1 MISPGS
7 VSTGDGPHD
16 AEARSVSQEV
26 SKLIRACLFVLVL
39 LTAAPAAQA
48 QQATKVYRLGV
59 LQTTLDSPAIN
70 YMEALRQGLRDHGYV
85 EGQNIVIEQRLSRT
99 PKDNPSL
106 LADLLGR
113 KIDVLITWSTPAL
126 VTAKKATSTIPIV
139 SISGDP
145 VQTGLV
151 ASLARPGGNL
161 TGLALLGDELELK
174 NLQLL
179 KETIPGATRVAV
191 LWNPDNPVWAR
202 VLKRLSEAAPAM
214 GVQLQPLAVR
224 DSGDLAAAFTA
235 ATKEK
240 AGALLVVREVIF
252 TFNRQDIVNFS
263 AAHRLPAMYGWRE
276 FVETGGLMAYG
287 PNIPQLFRRA
297 AFFVDKIL
305 KGAKPADLPIEQP
318 TKFELVINLKTAKAL
333 GLTIPQSILLRA
345 NELIQ

>member
-1 MISPGS
+1 MIPPGS
-7 VSTGDGPHD
+7 VSIGDGPHY

-70 YMEALRQGLRDHGYV
+70 YMEVLRQGLRDHGYV
-85 EGQNIVIEQRLSRT
+85 EGQNIVIEHRLPRT
-99 PKDNPSL
+99 PNDHPFL

-113 KIDVLITWSTPAL
+113 KIDVLVTWSTPAL
-126 VTAKKATSTIPIV
+126 RAAKKATSTIPIV
-139 SISGDP
+139 GISGDP

-161 TGLALLGDELELK
+161 TGVAMLTDELELK

-179 KETIPGATRVAV
+179 KETLPGATRVAV

-214 GVQLQPLAVR
+214 GVQLL
-224 DSGDLAAAFTA
+224 
-235 ATKEK
+235 
-240 AGALLVVREVIF
+240 
-252 TFNRQDIVNFS
+252 
-263 AAHRLPAMYGWRE
+263 
-276 FVETGGLMAYG
+276 
-287 PNIPQLFRRA
+287 
-297 AFFVDKIL
+297 
-305 KGAKPADLPIEQP
+305 
-318 TKFELVINLKTAKAL
+318 
-333 GLTIPQSILLRA
+333 LTITKKRGIYDRPSSSELRGHG
-345 NELIQ
+345 ELR